1 MAEPKQKEMPREMKQ
16 KRSPKMAE
24 EKMSLKQ
31 GRKAKKKARQDKRAT
46 KLEAKAKKVRGGS
59 KEEFR
64 ATKKK
69 ARQDK
74 RSIKKEVKSQTKDA
88 RKVRRKKVGRVAAAV
103 ATGGKSEIVRAVAKK
118 VKKEGG
124 AKKVIKKLAGKTPV
138 GKAVTAVKA
147 KRKANEPK
155 RKALKEERQ
164 SSRETKKEIR
174 KSGPVIAGG
183 MGAGLYDGPG
193 GPEDPKLG
201 RMSEGPSQYSMNKP
215 GMGMYGKGSKISYGM
230 GNTVGKPGSAK
241 VGTGVNK
248 NPSAMVQR
256 GNVLKHM
263 SRNRK

>member
-1 MAEPKQKEMPREMKQ
+1 MAEPKEKKMPREMKQ
-16 KRSPKMAE
+16 KKSPKMAE
-24 EKMSLKQ
+24 EKMSLKE
-31 GRKAKKKARQDKRAT
+31 GRTAKKKARKDKRAT

-74 RSIKKEVKSQTKDA
+74 RAIKKEVKSQTKDA

-124 AKKVIKKLAGKTPV
+124 VKKVAKNLASKTPAGKI
-138 GKAVTAVKA
+138 VK
-147 KRKANEPK
+147 KIKDNKPK
-155 RKALKEERQ
+155 REALKKERQ
-164 SSRETKKEIR
+164 ESRGRKKEIR
-174 KSGPVIAGG
+174 KSGPVVAGAPGMYEGAGG
-183 MGAGLYDGPG
+183 Q
-193 GPEDPKLG
+193 ETPKLG
-201 RMSEGPSQYSMNKP
+201 PMSDGNPLYSKKP

-230 GNTVGKPGSAK
+230 GNTVGKPGNAK
-241 VGTGVNK
+241 VGNGVNK
-248 NPSAMVQR
+248 NPSAGVQR

-263 SRNRK
+263 ARNRK